1 MGSLRG
7 RRIPL
12 TPDGQLGSPSLAVFS
27 FPSGA
32 IPTWT
37 RTASLIAEHAALR
50 DACGGAP
57 SHWALYRFT
66 TKLRA
71 QKPLLDA
78 CLGRVLLSLH
88 EVEPSMG
95 KKLAIDATD
104 LPAYANGQKYD
115 GLGPRK
121 KPFSDPDAAWGFR
134 SAVSTRRG
142 GGFYGFK
149 LHAATCAKTGLPLA
163 WRVESGNRQETFALP
178 LSDAVTARGF
188 VPEACSFDKGYDP
201 RARAVPLAA

>member
-50 DACGGAP
+50 DARGGAP

-142 GGFYGFK
+142 GG
-149 LHAATCAKTGLPLA
+149 PLWLQVA
-163 WRVESGNRQETFALP
+163 RCHLRQDGASARMARRERQQAGNAVRAPALGRRHGSRLLARSLRVR
-178 LSDAVTARGF
+178 
-188 VPEACSFDKGYDP
+188 
-201 RARAVPLAA
+201 